1 MKKNCIDAAV
11 FYNRRPS
18 AFIVFS
24 VFLILFFNQSFAQT
38 VLRNPEVSYGE
49 LIKVIPSLKNYK
61 VPVGFVPRVSRIGDR
76 ILGLEEEN
84 NEPMDRIQNN
94 RPVAADP
101 VVQRAPVS
109 PMAVSV
115 TTQNFAGMG
124 YSSVTPAD
132 PTLCAGPNHI
142 IQMINGTSGARMA
155 IWNRS
160 GVQVLTPRF
169 LSTLVASPGYTGV
182 GDPVAIYD
190 QFADRYMVTE
200 FGRVSSTAINTLIVF
215 VSQTNDP
222 TGGWFIYKFTDNT
235 FFPDY
240 PHWGVWQ
247 NVLYASTNDFNTAG
261 TAYLGSSV
269 WAIDKA
275 PMIAG
280 NASTQLQRFRLSF
293 DCAPVNIS
301 GPAAPSAAGTIGH
314 FMYLNDN
321 NYNPSPGAA
330 DSIGMLRFDPD
341 FVTPANT
348 TLTFAQAL
356 VTAPY
361 KTNVCGSR
369 NCVTSLSGNGY
380 DAVSDRVM
388 NRVMYRNF
396 GTHETMVLNYTVDAN
411 AGTANPPKAGIRWYE
426 LRKNGGPW
434 SIHQQ
439 STYAPDNNG
448 RWMGS
453 ININSKGQI
462 GLGYNRSGSSTY
474 ASVCYTGRNATDA
487 LNTMTTAEIVARA
500 GTAYGTAS
508 NRWGDYNDLPLDV
521 VNDSL
526 FWMTAMYGNTASQWA
541 TQIVQFKIGDCN
553 IISSGMSSNQNNTS
567 VVREAQ
573 NLVYN
578 TTINNTGCLPVSN
591 HLLTDTIPTNVSFI
605 SATNGGT
612 YNSSNRVV
620 SWPVNL
626 IAGETQTYTLTVSVN
641 PGSYFTPVSL
651 LNETVSGTSIPAGW
665 AATIGSGTSNWVSS
679 ATSNYSPANSLFAT
693 DNAFAVTDFRLST
706 SAAVTLGTPAPVLS
720 FWHNYNTEADWDGGV
735 LEMSI
740 NNGSTWTD
748 LGPNMVANRYNGS
761 VGTGNPISGRQAFSG
776 NSNGWIKTVVKSL
789 PANQNALFRFRMTS
803 DDNTAPSGGGWYVDD
818 ILLQKTPE
826 VLNRISYFDNTGSR
840 INFADTAAAIL
851 PSLYSGS
858 MCNGASSVLVS
869 PLSGTNYQ
877 WQVDMGSGFVNV
889 ADDAVYSGAATNS
902 LQLLNAPSFWY
913 GYNYRCVVDGSNTA
927 VSILKFSSTWR
938 GTVDKTWENP
948 GNWDC
953 GKLPDANTDVIINA
967 HAGIITVNSN
977 GFCRSLTLNN
987 GANLDVTPGFKLTV
1001 TH

>member
-1 MKKNCIDAAV
+1 MKKLYCWLPVHPI
-11 FYNRRPS
+11 FLL
-18 AFIVFS
+18 FI
-24 VFLILFFNQSFAQT
+24 SFMLSGASLNAQQ
-38 VLRNPEVSYGE
+38 VLRNPDVSYGE

-61 VPVGFVPRVSRIGDR
+61 APPGFVPSVSRIGDR

-84 NEPMDRIQNN
+84 NEPIDRIQNN
-94 RPVAADP
+94 RPVAPDP

-109 PMAVSV
+109 PMAASV

-132 PTLCAGPNHI
+132 PTLCAGPNHV

-169 LSTLVASPGYTGV
+169 LSTLVATPGYTGV

-222 TGGWFIYKFTDNT
+222 TSGWYIYKFTDNT

-247 NVLYASTNDFNTAG
+247 NVLYATTNDFNTAG

-269 WAIDKA
+269 WAINKA

-348 TLTFAQAL
+348 TLTFVQAL

-361 KTNVCGSR
+361 KTNICGSR
-369 NCVTSLSGNGY
+369 NCVPSLSGNGY

-396 GTHETMVLNYTVDAN
+396 GTYEAMVLNYTVDAN
-411 AGTANPPKAGIRWYE
+411 AGTPNPVKAGIRWYE
-426 LRKNGGPW
+426 LRKNGGSW
-434 SIHQQ
+434 SIYQQ

-462 GLGYNRSGSSTY
+462 ALGYNRSGSSSY

-553 IISSGMSSNQNNTS
+553 VLSSDVSSNQGGIS
-567 VVREAQ
+567 SIREAQ
-573 NLVYN
+573 NIIY
-578 TTINNTGCLPVSN
+578 TSTINNTGCTNISN
-591 HLLTDTIPTNVSFI
+591 YLLTDTLPANVSFV

-612 YNSSNRVV
+612 YNNSNRVV
-620 SWPVNL
+620 SWPVN
-626 IAGETQTYTLTVSVN
+626 ITAGLSQVYSVTVSVN
-641 PGSYFTPVSL
+641 PGSYFTPVNL
-651 LNETVSGTSIPAGW
+651 LNETVTGSSIPAGW

-679 ATSNYSPANSLFAT
+679 SANFQSASNSLFGV
-693 DNAFAVTDFRLST
+693 DNAAAATDFRVAT
-706 SAAVTLGTPAPVLS
+706 TTQTALGNPAPVLT
-720 FWHNYNTEADWDGGV
+720 FWHNYNTETDWDGGV
-735 LEMSI
+735 VEMSI

-748 LGPNMVANRYNGS
+748 LGPNMTGNFYNGS
-761 VGTGNPISGRQAFSG
+761 VGTGNPIAGRAAFTGSSG
-776 NSNGWIKTVVKSL
+776 GWIKTTIKSL

-803 DDNTAPSGGGWYVDD
+803 DGNTAPAGGGWYVDD
-818 ILLQKTPE
+818 ILLQRVAE
-826 VLNRISYFDNTGSR
+826 VINRINYFDNGGSR
-840 INFADTAAAIL
+840 ILVKDSSALIL
-851 PSLYSGS
+851 PSLYPGT
-858 MCNGASSVLVS
+858 MCNGASTLMVS
-869 PLSGTNYQ
+869 PLSGTTYQ
-877 WQVDMGSGFVNV
+877 WQVDTGTGFANVVN
-889 ADDAVYSGAATNS
+889 DAVYSGATSNT
-902 LQLLNAPSFWY
+902 LQLLNAPSSWY
-913 GYNYRCVVDGSNTA
+913 GYNYRCVVDAVNSTA
-927 VSILKFSSTWR
+927 SILKFSTIWR
-938 GTVDKTWENP
+938 GLVDNTWENP

-953 GKLPDANTDVIINA
+953 GKLPDANTDVIINNFS
-967 HAGIITVNSN
+967 GTITVNSN
-977 GFCRSLTLNN
+977 GFCRSLTLNP
-987 GANLDVTPGFKLTV
+987 GAKMDVQPGFKLTV